1 MSTQAFKSLRLS
13 ISVVATTLAAFS
25 LAGCAAAPA
34 PAPTAVPKGPPREM
48 ILSTT
53 TSTNDSGLLPVILPD
68 FEAKYNATVKVV
80 AVGTGAAIKLGQDGN
95 ADVVLVHARAQE
107 DDFVKSGFGINRR
120 DVMYNDFI
128 LVGPAAD
135 PAKVG
140 GLPSVAEALKR
151 IAAASANFISRGDK
165 SGTNTKELELWKA
178 AGIEPAGAWY
188 AAIGQGMGPT
198 LVASNEKSAYTLTD
212 RATWLAQAA
221 KLQGLK
227 VLVGGN
233 SIAENKDKALL
244 NPYGVIPVNPAKYPS
259 IKADLGEAFAAWIT
273 SLPVQEKIAAFG
285 KTEYGQ
291 PLFYSDSEAWRAA
304 HP

>member
-1 MSTQAFKSLRLS
+1 MSTHALKSARSPIS
-13 ISVVATTLAAFS
+13 IVGATLAVLA

-34 PAPTAVPKGPPREM
+34 SAPTAGSKGPPREL

-68 FEAKYNATVKVV
+68 FEAKFNATVKVV

-107 DDFVKSGFGINRR
+107 DEFVRSGFGINRR

-135 PAKVG
+135 PAKVA
-140 GLPSVAEALKR
+140 GLPSVADALKR
-151 IAAASANFISRGDK
+151 IAAAPANFVSRGDK

-198 LVASNEKSAYTLTD
+198 LVAANEKNAYTLTD

-233 SIAENKDKALL
+233 AIAENKDKALL
-244 NPYGVIPVNPAKYPS
+244 NPYGVILVNPAKHPTL
-259 IKADLGEAFAAWIT
+259 KADLAEAFAAWIT

-285 KTEYGQ
+285 KVEYGQ
-291 PLFYSDSEAWRAA
+291 PLFYSDSEAWRAV